1 MRERCREWAEV
12 VVVTRSDR
20 SYTALMLIGFGL
32 AVGFILDALDAPSVL
47 VIAVVLAF
55 LVGAGI
61 AFRRVRRRIHGHAI
75 S

>member
-1 MRERCREWAEV
+1 
-12 VVVTRSDR
+12 VTRSDR
-20 SYTALMLIGFGL
+20 SYTALMLIGVGL
-32 AVGFILDALDAPSVL
+32 AVGFILYALDAPSVL

-61 AFRRVRRRIHGHAI
+61 AFRRVRRRVHRHVV